1 MKILAFDLGSHMA
14 VAHNLQ
20 GDPRVQSADFKGT
33 RQERAGATLQWL
45 EDNFSRARELG
56 CEAVVYERPFARG
69 FDATRS
75 LWGIAGLIEGCANA
89 AGLPCLD
96 MTPAEIQKH
105 ALGAANRLPKD
116 DKKRAMT
123 MAAMMT
129 GYAGDNE
136 HEADAWC
143 LLRFAEDTL
152 SIEQPKQKKAK
163 KANG

>member
-20 GDPRVQSADFKGT
+20 GDPRVQHADFTGT

-45 EDNFSRARELG
+45 EDNFARARDLG

-69 FDATRS
+69 FDATRC
-75 LWGIAGLIEGCANA
+75 LWGIAGLIEACANA

-96 MTPAEIQKH
+96 MTPSEIKKH
-105 ALGAANRLPKD
+105 ATGNAKASKED
-116 DKKRAMT
+116 M
-123 MAAMMT
+123 MFAAMLK
-129 GYAGDNE
+129 GYPGDNE
-136 HEADAWC
+136 HEADAW
-143 LLRFAEDTL
+143 LLLEYGVDTL
-152 SIEQPKQKKAK
+152 SVEQPKQKKAK